1 MLHAHVPNPFT
12 ASSPALHLSQPP
24 VPHPAPQVVLTGQA
38 CHTPPPAP
46 PKPQPAPAPDSDGL
60 GGSFSITDP
69 GESHPLRPY
78 WEYLCFLFRRLEV
91 VGEQER
97 QEASY
102 RDYLQVP
109 LQPLQVGQGYGV
121 GWGVMGQRVQRWGAR
136 G

>member
-1 MLHAHVPNPFT
+1 MSPTLHNRYPT
-12 ASSPALHLSQPP
+12 LPAPP
-24 VPHPAPQVVLTGQA
+24 PHPHPQVVLTGQA

-46 PKPQPAPAPDSDGL
+46 PKPPQPAAPDSDGV
-60 GGSFSITDP
+60 GGTFSITDP

-78 WEYLCFLFRRLEV
+78 WEYLCFLFRRLEA

-109 LQPLQVGQGYGV
+109 LQPLQVGGK
-121 GWGVMGQRVQRWGAR
+121 GWNMEVVLG
-136 G
+136 